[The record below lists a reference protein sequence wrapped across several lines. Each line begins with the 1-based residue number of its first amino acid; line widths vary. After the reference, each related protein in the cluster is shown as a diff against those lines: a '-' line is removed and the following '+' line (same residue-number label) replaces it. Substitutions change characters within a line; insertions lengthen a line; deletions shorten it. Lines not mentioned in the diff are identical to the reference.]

1 MKKSL
6 ILLFGIV
13 ALSYSCKE
21 KKSMK
26 AGVKMQDFIIEIS
39 KYARAQ
45 DPDFILI
52 PQNGEEVLFQNTDPE
67 SAVNSDLVAAI
78 DGFGVEELF
87 YNNGSYAPDDYRL
100 NMLRKVSPGLKIL
113 VADYLSDDS
122 NYPDALQAANAEQFI
137 AFPRYNAN
145 YDYKYIPS
153 VVYHENNNNIQ
164 TLAQAKNYLYL
175 ISTDNYS
182 DKSSFLSAIQ
192 QTNFDVVII
201 DAFFGDELLT
211 STDVASLKT
220 KQNGAQRLVISYM
233 NIGSA
238 EKYRYYWKK
247 GWGLHH
253 PLWLKKKY
261 DGYKDEIWV
270 KFWKDEWQEIIYGN
284 SDSYTQKLLNAGFDG
299 AYLDNIEAF
308 YFLYHKD

>member
-1 MKKSL
+1 MRKGLLVVL
-6 ILLFGIV
+6 IACCGF
-13 ALSYSCKE
+13 SCKE
-21 KKSMK
+21 KKTIK
-26 AGVKMQDFIIEIS
+26 AGGKMQDFIISIS
-39 KYARAQ
+39 NYARAQ

-52 PQNGEEVLFQNTDPE
+52 PQNGEEILFEDIDPE
-67 SAVNSDLVAAI
+67 KGVNAALVNAI
-78 DGFGVEELF
+78 DGYGVEELF
-87 YNNGSYAPDDYRL
+87 YNGDSYTPDDYRL
-100 NMLRKVSPGLKIL
+100 GMLRKVNASLKVM
-113 VADYLSDDS
+113 VADYLPNDDTS
-122 NYPDALQAANAEQFI
+122 ASFQAADAEQFI
-137 AFPRYNAN
+137 AFPRTNSN
-145 YDYKYIPS
+145 YDYKIIPGT
-153 VVYHENNNNIQ
+153 VHHENANNIQ
-164 TLAQAKNYLYL
+164 TLAQAQNYLYL

-182 DKSSFLSAIQ
+182 EKGAFLSAIQ

-211 STDVASLKT
+211 AADVTSLKT
-220 KQNGAQRLVISYM
+220 KANGGQRLVISYM

-247 GWGLHH
+247 TWGLHH

-284 SDSYTQKLLNAGFDG
+284 DDSYTKKLLNAGFDG
-299 AYLDNIEAF
+299 AYLDNIEGF

>member
-6 ILLFGIV
+6 ILLFGIL

-21 KKSMK
+21 KKSQK
-26 AGVKMQDFIIEIS
+26 AGVKMQDFIIAIS

-137 AFPRYNAN
+137 AFPRYNSN

>member
-1 MKKSL
+1 MSKLSL
-6 ILLFGIV
+6 LLVGMLF
-13 ALSYSCKE
+13 LFSCKE
-21 KKSMK
+21 KKTMK
-26 AGVKMQDFIIEIS
+26 AGVKMQDFIIGIS
-39 KYARAQ
+39 DYARSQ

-52 PQNGEEVLFQNTDPE
+52 PQNGEEILFEDIDPE
-67 SAVNSDLVAAI
+67 KGLRSDLIQAI
-78 DGFGVEELF
+78 DGYGVEELF
-87 YNNGSYAPDDYRL
+87 YNGDSYAPDDYRL
-100 NMLRKVSPGLKIL
+100 GMLRQVNSSLKVM
-113 VADYLSDDS
+113 VADYLS
-122 NYPDALQAANAEQFI
+122 NADATGSFQATDAEQFI
-137 AFPRYNAN
+137 AFPRENAN

-153 VVYHENNNNIQ
+153 TVHHENANNIQ
-164 TLAQAKNYLYL
+164 TLTQAQNYLYL

-182 DKSSFLSAIQ
+182 DKATFLSAIQ

-201 DAFFGDELLT
+201 DAFFGDELLSSSEVT
-211 STDVASLKT
+211 SLKT
-220 KQNGAQRLVISYM
+220 KLNGGQRLVISYM

-247 GWGLHH
+247 SWGLHH

-284 SDSYTQKLLNAGFDG
+284 DDSYTKKLLNAGFDG
-299 AYLDNIEAF
+299 AYLDNIEGF

>member
-6 ILLFGIV
+6 ILLFGILS
-13 ALSYSCKE
+13 LSYSCKE
-21 KKSMK
+21 KKSQK
-26 AGVKMQDFIIEIS
+26 AGVKMQDFIIAIS

-45 DPDFILI
+45 DPNFILI

-67 SAVNSDLVAAI
+67 NAVNSDFIAAI

-87 YNNGSYAPDDYRL
+87 YNNGSYAPDEYRL
-100 NMLRKVSPGLKIL
+100 NMLRKVSPGLKVL

-122 NYPDALQAANAEQFI
+122 NYPDAFQAANAEQFI
-137 AFPRYNAN
+137 AFPRFNAN

-153 VVYHENNNNIQ
+153 VVYHENTNNIQ
-164 TLAQAKNYLYL
+164 TLAQAQNYLYL

-182 DKSSFLSAIQ
+182 DKAGFLSAIQ

-247 GWGLHH
+247 TWGLHH

>member
-1 MKKSL
+1 MKNL
-6 ILLFGIV
+6 LFLLGILLFLP
-13 ALSYSCKE
+13 ACKE
-21 KKSMK
+21 RKTVK
-26 AGVKMQDFIIEIS
+26 AGVNMQDFIIAIS
-39 KYARAQ
+39 DYARAQ

-52 PQNGEEVLFQNTDPE
+52 PQNGEEILFEDTDPGKGLR
-67 SAVNSDLVAAI
+67 ADLIQAI
-78 DGFGVEELF
+78 DGYGVEELF
-87 YNNGSYAPDDYRL
+87 YNGDSYAPDDYRL
-100 NMLRKVSPGLKIL
+100 GMLRKVNTSLKVL
-113 VADYLSDDS
+113 AADYLSDDAA
-122 NYPDALQAANAEQFI
+122 YTDALQAADAEQFI
-137 AFPRYNAN
+137 AFPRYRSN

-153 VVYHENNNNIQ
+153 TVYHENANDVQ
-164 TLAQAKNYLYL
+164 TLAQAQNYLYL
-175 ISTDNYS
+175 ISTENYP
-182 DKSSFLSAIQ
+182 DKASFLTAIQ

-201 DAFFGDELLT
+201 DAFFGDDLLT
-211 STDVASLKT
+211 STDVTSLKT
-220 KQNGAQRLVISYM
+220 KLNGGKRLVISYM

-284 SDSYTQKLLNAGFDG
+284 DDSYTKKLLNAGFDG
-299 AYLDNIEAF
+299 AYLDNIEGF

>member
-1 MKKSL
+1 MNKSI
-6 ILLFGIV
+6 ILLFGIL

-21 KKSMK
+21 KKSEK
-26 AGVKMQDFIIEIS
+26 AGVKMQDFILSIS
-39 KYARAQ
+39 KFARAQ

-67 SAVNSDLVAAI
+67 SGVNTDLVAAI

-87 YNNGSYAPDDYRL
+87 YNNGSYAPDEYRL
-100 NMLRKVSPGLKIL
+100 NMLRKVSPGVKIL

-122 NYPDALQAANAEQFI
+122 NYPDALQAANGEQFI

-145 YDYKYIPS
+145 YDYQYIPA
-153 VVYHENNNNIQ
+153 VVYHENTNNIQ
-164 TLAQAKNYLYL
+164 TLVQAQNYLYL
-175 ISTDNYS
+175 ISTENYP
-182 DKSSFLSAIQ
+182 DKSGFLSAIQ

-211 STDVASLKT
+211 ASEVASLKT

-284 SDSYTQKLLNAGFDG
+284 SDSYTQKLLNTGFDG

>member
-1 MKKSL
+1 MKKSFV
-6 ILLFGIV
+6 LLFGIL

-21 KKSMK
+21 KKSEK
-26 AGVKMQDFIIEIS
+26 AGVKMQDFIISIS
-39 KYARAQ
+39 KFARAQ

-67 SAVNSDLVAAI
+67 SGVNTDLVAAI

-87 YNNGSYAPDDYRL
+87 YNNGSYAPDEYRL
-100 NMLRKVSPGLKIL
+100 NMLRKVSPGVKIL

-122 NYPDALQAANAEQFI
+122 NYPDALQAANGEQFI

-145 YDYKYIPS
+145 YDYQYIPA
-153 VVYHENNNNIQ
+153 VVYHENANNIQ
-164 TLAQAKNYLYL
+164 TLAQAQNYLYL
-175 ISTDNYS
+175 ISTENYP
-182 DKSSFLSAIQ
+182 DKSGFLSAIQ

-211 STDVASLKT
+211 ASEVASLKT

-284 SDSYTQKLLNAGFDG
+284 SDSYTQKLLNTGFDG

>member
-1 MKKSL
+1 MKKSILFFL
-6 ILLFGIV
+6 I
-13 ALSYSCKE
+13 ALSGFSCKE
-21 KKSMK
+21 KKTEK
-26 AGVKMQDFIIEIS
+26 AGVKMQDFIISIS
-39 KYARAQ
+39 NYARAQ

-52 PQNGEEVLFQNTDPE
+52 PQNGEEVLFEDVDPE
-67 SAVNSDLVAAI
+67 KGLRTDLIQAI
-78 DGFGVEELF
+78 NGYGVEELF
-87 YNNGSYAPDDYRL
+87 YNGDSYTPDDYRL
-100 NMLRKVSPGLKIL
+100 GMLRKVNSSLKVM
-113 VADYLSDDS
+113 VADYLPDDNTS
-122 NYPDALQAANAEQFI
+122 SAFQAADAEQFI
-137 AFPRYNAN
+137 AFPRSNSN
-145 YDYKYIPS
+145 YDYKSIPGT
-153 VVYHENNNNIQ
+153 VHHENTNNIQ
-164 TLAQAKNYLYL
+164 TLAEAQNYLYL
-175 ISTDNYS
+175 ISTENYS
-182 DKSSFLSAIQ
+182 DKASFLSAIQ

-211 STDVASLKT
+211 TSDVNSLKT
-220 KQNGAQRLVISYM
+220 KLNGGQRLVISYM

-284 SDSYTQKLLNAGFDG
+284 DNSYTKKLLNAGFDG
-299 AYLDNIEAF
+299 AYLDNIEGF

>member
-1 MKKSL
+1 MKKIL
-6 ILLFGIV
+6 VLLFGIL

-21 KKSMK
+21 KKSQK
-26 AGVKMQDFIIEIS
+26 AGVKMQDFIIAIS
-39 KYARAQ
+39 KFARSQ

-67 SAVNSDLVAAI
+67 SVVNTDLVAAI

-87 YNNGSYAPDDYRL
+87 YNDGSYAPDDYRL
-100 NMLRKVSPGLKIL
+100 NMLRKVSPGLKVL
-113 VADYLSDDS
+113 VADYLSNDS
-122 NYPDALQAANAEQFI
+122 DYPHAFQAANAEQFI
-137 AFPRYNAN
+137 AFPRYNSN
-145 YDYKYIPS
+145 YDYQYIPS
-153 VVYHENNNNIQ
+153 VVYHENTNNIQ
-164 TLAQAKNYLYL
+164 TLAQAQNYLYL
-175 ISTDNYS
+175 ISTENYP
-182 DKSSFLSAIQ
+182 DKSGFLSAIQ

-211 STDVASLKT
+211 ASEVASLKI

-247 GWGLHH
+247 TWGLHH

-270 KFWKDEWQEIIYGN
+270 KFWKNEWQEIIYGN

>member
-1 MKKSL
+1 MSKLSL
-6 ILLFGIV
+6 LLVGILFL
-13 ALSYSCKE
+13 LSCKE
-21 KKSMK
+21 KKTVK
-26 AGVKMQDFIIEIS
+26 AGIKMQDFIIAIS
-39 KYARAQ
+39 DYARAQ

-52 PQNGEEVLFQNTDPE
+52 PQNGEEILFEDTDPE
-67 SAVNSDLVAAI
+67 KGVNARLIQAI
-78 DGFGVEELF
+78 DGYGVEELF
-87 YNNGSYAPDDYRL
+87 YNGDSYAPDDYRL
-100 NMLRKVSPGLKIL
+100 GMLRQVNSSLKVM
-113 VADYLSDDS
+113 VADYLS
-122 NYPDALQAANAEQFI
+122 NADATVAFQAADAEQFI
-137 AFPRYNAN
+137 AFPRENAN

-153 VVYHENNNNIQ
+153 TVHHENANNIQ
-164 TLAQAKNYLYL
+164 TLAQAQNYLYL

-182 DKSSFLSAIQ
+182 DKATFLSAIQ

-211 STDVASLKT
+211 SSEVASLKT
-220 KQNGAQRLVISYM
+220 KLNGGQRLVISYM

-247 GWGLHH
+247 SWGLHH

-284 SDSYTQKLLNAGFDG
+284 DDSYTKKLLNAGFDG
-299 AYLDNIEAF
+299 AYLDNIEGF

>member
-1 MKKSL
+1 MRKAGLFILIGLCSFSCREKKSL
-6 ILLFGIV
+6 
-13 ALSYSCKE
+13 
-21 KKSMK
+21 K
-26 AGVKMQDFIIEIS
+26 AGTKMQDFIIAIS
-39 KYARAQ
+39 DYARAQ

-52 PQNGEEVLFQNTDPE
+52 PQNGEEILFEDIDPE
-67 SAVNSDLVAAI
+67 KGLNARLIQAI
-78 DGFGVEELF
+78 NGYGVEELF
-87 YNNGSYAPDDYRL
+87 FNGDYAPDDYRL
-100 NMLRKVSPGLKIL
+100 GMLRKVNSTLKVM
-113 VADYLSDDS
+113 VADYV
-122 NYPDALQAANAEQFI
+122 NNDADTSSSFQFADVDQFI
-137 AFPRYNAN
+137 AFPRVNAN
-145 YDYKYIPS
+145 YDYKYIPLT
-153 VVYHENNNNIQ
+153 VHHENTNNIQ
-164 TLAQAKNYLYL
+164 TLAQAQNYLYL

-182 DKSSFLSAIQ
+182 DKTTFLSAIQ

-211 STDVASLKT
+211 SSEVASLKT
-220 KQNGAQRLVISYM
+220 KLNGGQRLVISYM

-247 GWGLHH
+247 SWGLHH

-284 SDSYTQKLLNAGFDG
+284 DDSYTKKLLNAGFDG
-299 AYLDNIEAF
+299 AYLDNVEAY

>member
-1 MKKSL
+1 MKKSI
-6 ILLFGIV
+6 ILLFGIL

-21 KKSMK
+21 KKSLK

-67 SAVNSDLVAAI
+67 SAVNTDLAAAI

-87 YNNGSYAPDDYRL
+87 YNGGSYAPDDYRL
-100 NMLRKVSPGLKIL
+100 NMLRKVSPGLKVM
-113 VADYLSDDS
+113 VADYLSDDAT
-122 NYPDALQAANAEQFI
+122 YPDAFQAANAEQFI

-153 VVYHENNNNIQ
+153 TVYHENTDNIQ
-164 TLAQAKNYLYL
+164 MLAQAQNYLYL

-182 DKSSFLSAIQ
+182 DKAGFLSAIQ

-270 KFWKDEWQEIIYGN
+270 KFWKDEWQEIIYGS

>member
-1 MKKSL
+1 MKKTL
-6 ILLFGIV
+6 ILLFGIL
-13 ALSYSCKE
+13 AISACKE
-21 KKSMK
+21 RKTKK
-26 AGVKMQDFIIEIS
+26 AGAKMQDFIIEIS
-39 KYARAQ
+39 KFAREQ

-52 PQNGEEVLFQNTDPE
+52 PQNGEEVLFHDIDPDGTVNT
-67 SAVNSDLVAAI
+67 DLVAAI

-100 NMLRKVSPGLKIL
+100 SMLRKVSPGIKIL
-113 VADYLSDDS
+113 VADYLANDSD
-122 NYPDALQAANAEQFI
+122 YQHALQAADTEHFI

-145 YDYKYIPS
+145 YDYKYIPPT
-153 VVYHENNNNIQ
+153 VYHENSNNIQ
-164 TLAQAKNYLYL
+164 TLSQAQNYLYL
-175 ISTDNYS
+175 ISTENYS
-182 DKSSFLSAIQ
+182 DKAGFLAAIQ

-211 STDVASLKT
+211 STDVSSLKT
-220 KQNGAQRLVISYM
+220 KANGAQRLVISYM

-247 GWGLHH
+247 TWGLHH

-270 KFWKDEWQEIIYGN
+270 KFWNKEWKEIIYGN
-284 SDSYTQKLLNAGFDG
+284 SDSYTQKLLNIGFDG
-299 AYLDNIEAF
+299 AYLDNIEGF
-308 YFLYHKD
+308 YFLYHKN

>member
-1 MKKSL
+1 MSKLSL
-6 ILLFGIV
+6 LLVGILLL
-13 ALSYSCKE
+13 AACKE
-21 KKSMK
+21 KKSLK
-26 AGVKMQDFIIEIS
+26 AGVKMQDFIIAIS
-39 KYARAQ
+39 DYARAQ

-52 PQNGEEVLFQNTDPE
+52 PQNGEEILFDDIDPE
-67 SAVNSDLVAAI
+67 KGVNSSLISAI
-78 DGFGVEELF
+78 DGYGVEELF
-87 YNNGSYAPDDYRL
+87 YNGDSYAPDDYRL
-100 NMLRKVSPGLKIL
+100 GMLRKVNSSLKVM
-113 VADYLSDDS
+113 VADYLS
-122 NYPDALQAANAEQFI
+122 NADATSAFQASDAEQFI
-137 AFPRYNAN
+137 AFPRENAN

-153 VVYHENNNNIQ
+153 TVHHENTNNIQ
-164 TLAQAKNYLYL
+164 TLAQAQNYLYL

-201 DAFFGDELLT
+201 DAFFGDELLNA
-211 STDVASLKT
+211 SDVASLKT
-220 KQNGAQRLVISYM
+220 KLNGGQRLVISYM

-247 GWGLHH
+247 TWGVHH

-284 SDSYTQKLLNAGFDG
+284 DDSYTKKLLNAGFDG
-299 AYLDNIEAF
+299 AYLDNVEAY